1 MADLQRLIICNPT
14 ARRSRRQP
22 AVDYLTGQLRARGMA
37 GEVVQARDWTDGV
50 RLARAAA
57 EQGYAQVVAAGGD
70 GTVNAVANGLVG
82 TEAALGV
89 LPFGTG
95 NVLAF
100 NLGVATVP
108 AALEALEADQRKNMD
123 LGKIGGSRY
132 FVAVA
137 GVGFDAQVARSIE
150 DFWKQSLGRLAF
162 LTEGLNRL
170 YRDKPHLF
178 HIEVEGEGTTS
189 IEEELW
195 SAFLCNVPAHTGRLP
210 LAREARPDDGWL
222 HLLLFRDVNALRWT
236 FGLGDALRTGNLA
249 EMPGVTVQRVK
260 KARIRTEPPWLWEA
274 DGDVGGETP
283 VEVEVC
289 PGALQ
294 VVAGEMPG

>member
-1 MADLQRLIICNPT
+1 L
-14 ARRSRRQP
+14 ARR
-22 AVDYLTGQLRARGMA
+22 
-37 GEVVQARDWTDGV
+37 
-50 RLARAAA
+50 AA

-70 GTVNAVANGLVG
+70 GTVNALANGLVG

-95 NVLAF
+95 NVLAY
-100 NLGVATVP
+100 NLGVAALP
-108 AALEALEADQRKNMD
+108 AALAALEADRRENLD

-137 GVGFDAQVARSIE
+137 GVGFDAQVARSID

-162 LTEGLNRL
+162 ITEGLNRL
-170 YRDKPHLF
+170 YRDKPRRF
-178 HIEVEGEGTTS
+178 HIDMEAEDCTAV
-189 IEEELW
+189 EEELW
-195 SAFLCNVPAHTGRLP
+195 SAFFCNVPEHTWSLP
-210 LAREARPDDGWL
+210 LVKEARPDDGWL
-222 HLLLFRDVNALRWT
+222 HLLLFRDVNAVRWT
-236 FGLGDALRTGNLA
+236 FGLGGALFRTGDLRHV
-249 EMPGVTVQRVK
+249 PGVTVHRVK
-260 KARIRTEPPWLWEA
+260 KASIRTEPPWLWEA

-294 VVAGEMPG
+294 VVAGEIPV